1 MESEAMHIL
10 EENGLSKC
18 AKLICEK
25 CNLHTFEDIGKLTS
39 EQIKSIELKLVQRKI
54 LIQLV
59 TNCCDK
65 NTYKKYRRKQLNES
79 EIRWRE
85 LEEYERRQQHESE
98 RRKRIEEWKGPDP
111 DEGYMDSDLS
121 ALELTPQSR
130 SKTRERA
137 RASLENLLAKL
148 VS

>member
-10 EENGLSKC
+10 EEIGLSRC

-39 EQIKSIELKLVQRKI
+39 EQIESIELKSAQRKI
-54 LIQLV
+54 LIELV
-59 TNCCDK
+59 INCCDR
-65 NTYKKYRRKQLNES
+65 NTYKKYIRKLLNMS
-79 EIRWRE
+79 EIFERE
-85 LEEYERRQQHESE
+85 LEYEIN
-98 RRKRIEEWKGPDP
+98 KR
-111 DEGYMDSDLS
+111 
-121 ALELTPQSR
+121 EL
-130 SKTRERA
+130 A